1 MARGTLADRVENLE
15 NAVDSLRQVP
25 ARVGALEV
33 RMSGVE
39 SQIVQLRHETRDGF
53 SAMELRFEDLR
64 SDGEEQL
71 TRAIDELRNE
81 ISVTA
86 GQLRGELSAAVSE
99 LRVEIRA
106 GDEETRR
113 YMRLLFEE
121 YVERIART
129 RESGPSPGRRKRNR

>member
-53 SAMELRFEDLR
+53 SAMELRFEDVWIKQSLTAR
-64 SDGEEQL
+64 SFVVVGE
-71 TRAIDELRNE
+71 
-81 ISVTA
+81 
-86 GQLRGELSAAVSE
+86 
-99 LRVEIRA
+99 
-106 GDEETRR
+106 
-113 YMRLLFEE
+113 
-121 YVERIART
+121 
-129 RESGPSPGRRKRNR
+129 GPVPSHRPLGR